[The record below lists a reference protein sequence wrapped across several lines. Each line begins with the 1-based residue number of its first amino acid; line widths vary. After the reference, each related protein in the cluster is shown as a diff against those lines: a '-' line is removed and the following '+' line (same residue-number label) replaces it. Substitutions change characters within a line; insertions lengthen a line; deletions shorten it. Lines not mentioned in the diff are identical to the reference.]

1 MGVTLIAKFVGALI
15 GGVLFGLVPF
25 FVARSRGQQGLGVAG
40 LICCIVGSLF
50 LGLFLSVPCALVF
63 TIVALVR
70 KPAAP
75 TGGPPAA
82 PGAGGA
88 PPPTI
93 G

>member
-1 MGVTLIAKFVGALI
+1 MVTLIARFFGALL
-15 GGVLFGLVPF
+15 GGVLFGLIPF
-25 FVARSRGQQGLGVAG
+25 FVARSRGQQTLGVIALVCCIGGSLLAG
-40 LICCIVGSLF
+40 LL
-50 LGLFLSVPCALVF
+50 LSVPTAAVF

-75 TGGPPAA
+75 TGPPAV

-88 PPPTI
+88 PPPSI